1 MMHLIGKF
9 IDLKKQG
16 EIDRQFVQCIHLKKL
31 YWKTIFTNHQIV
43 FPSCISLGS
52 VNIYRKVG
60 LYTPVDILQLNLD
73 STRVDVQ

>member
-1 MMHLIGKF
+1 MHLIGKF

-52 VNIYRKVG
+52 VNI
-60 LYTPVDILQLNLD
+60 
-73 STRVDVQ
+73 